1 MNFSII
7 IPLYNEEGN
16 IKILCDE
23 ILREINKLDK
33 HIFEI
38 ILVNDQSKDETL
50 KTIIEIKN
58 EHPKLVKVINNL
70 ENCGQ
75 SKSLLNGILASKYDD
90 IITLDGDLQN
100 DPSDLP
106 NLINNYVLNSDI
118 SLIGGI
124 RVKRKDNIIKRIT
137 SLIANNFRSALLKD
151 NCSDTGCGLKIFNK
165 KIFLR
170 LPFFDGIHR
179 FLPALFKGYDQKTLF
194 INVNHRS
201 RLKGLSKYGT
211 LRRLVY
217 GLIDTY
223 KVYKIINKPK

>member
-1 MNFSII
+1 MHFSII

-23 ILREINKLDK
+23 ILREINKLDN
-33 HIFEI
+33 HHFEI
-38 ILVNDQSKDETL
+38 VLVNDQSKDETL
-50 KTIIEIKN
+50 KTIIKIKN
-58 EHPKLVKVINNL
+58 EHSKLVKVINNL
-70 ENCGQ
+70 ENSGQ
-75 SKSLLNGILASKYDD
+75 SKSILNGILASAYDN

-100 DPSDLP
+100 DPKDLP
-106 NLINNYVLNSDI
+106 NLINNYVSNPDVN
-118 SLIGGI
+118 LIGGI
-124 RVKRKDNIIKRIT
+124 RIKRKDNIIKRIT

-165 KIFLR
+165 KIFLKF
-170 LPFFDGIHR
+170 PFFDGIHR
-179 FLPALFKGYDQKTLF
+179 FLPALYKGYNQKTLF

-201 RLKGLSKYGT
+201 RLKGFSKYGT
-211 LRRLVY
+211 FRRLVY

>member
-23 ILREINKLDK
+23 ILREIKKLDK

-58 EHPKLVKVINNL
+58 EHSKLVKVINNL

-75 SKSLLNGILASKYDD
+75 SKSLLNGILASTYDN

-106 NLINNYVLNSDI
+106 NLIKSYVSNPDVN
-118 SLIGGI
+118 LIGGI

-137 SLIANNFRSALLKD
+137 SLIANNFRRALLKD

-165 KIFLR
+165 KIFLK

-179 FLPALFKGYDQKTLF
+179 FLPALYKGDDQKTLF

-211 LRRLVY
+211 FRRLVY